1 MSIIHVTA
9 PYSRVHDSRPNRAK
23 LLHLLLLSTVTFQM
37 ITGLMGW
44 LFGWFPFE
52 WHIIVGQVLIVVLL
66 LQWGW
71 LMLSRSGRITLRYLF
86 PLNPVG
92 LRVIV
97 QDIRGLSQGILAPPG
112 PRAGLPGLMHGVFLL
127 TVTLVATAG
136 LTLLGG
142 FRGWWSGIPF
152 GWLLDILRWGAVAI
166 ALQWIGHVG
175 MVFLHVL
182 AGDPLWNMF
191 KLRLAHK
198 GCAPKNK

>member
-1 MSIIHVTA
+1 MSMILVTA
-9 PYSRVHDSRPNRAK
+9 PYGRTHDSWPNRAK

-44 LFGWFPFE
+44 LYGWFPFE

-71 LMLSRSGRITLRYLF
+71 LMLSRSGRMTLRYLF
-86 PLNPVG
+86 PLNPAG
-92 LRVIV
+92 LRAVAE
-97 QDIRGLSQGILAPPG
+97 DIRGLFQGVLAPPG

-127 TVTLVATAG
+127 SVTLVAAAG
-136 LTLLGG
+136 LLLLGG
-142 FRGWWSGIPF
+142 FRGWWFGIPF

-175 MVFLHVL
+175 MVFLHAL
-182 AGDPLWNMF
+182 TGDPLWNMF
-191 KLRLAHK
+191 KLRLARK
-198 GCAPKNK
+198 GCARSNK